1 MMKKLVIFW
10 NVKGKVF
17 FKYSL
22 LEEFFFIFVI
32 KKNYVVVVRI

>member
-1 MMKKLVIFW
+1 MKKSVIPW

-22 LEEFFFIFVI
+22 LEEPFLIFVI
-32 KKNYVVVVRI
+32 KKNHAVAVRT